1 MVTKNKTKIR
11 KSGDYKPD
19 FPLIKTYKM
28 KKITTLF
35 SFVFLVLFV
44 SSCKNEKSLQ
54 SYLVDTSGKEGFFTG
69 DLPVGSLIT
78 AKVAVSDEVKET
90 MKSIKKINVAFLQ
103 KTADNT
109 VAYEAEK
116 TTLKNIFTNKEYK
129 SLGAVK
135 AKGMNVSVYYTGNTE
150 SLDEVIAFMYSKDL
164 GVGVARLLGENMNP
178 AKVIEMLNSVKM
190 DGDNLKNL
198 GSIFTGK

>member
-1 MVTKNKTKIR
+1 MS

-19 FPLIKTYKM
+19 FSLIKTHKM
-28 KKITTLF
+28 KKITILF
-35 SFVFLVLFV
+35 SFAFLVLFA

-78 AKVAVSDEVKET
+78 AKADVSDEVKKT

-116 TTLKNIFTNKEYK
+116 TTLKNIFTNK
-129 SLGAVK
+129 S
-135 AKGMNVSVYYTGNTE
+135 T
-150 SLDEVIAFMYSKDL
+150 
-164 GVGVARLLGENMNP
+164 
-178 AKVIEMLNSVKM
+178 KV
-190 DGDNLKNL
+190 
-198 GSIFTGK
+198 

>member
-1 MVTKNKTKIR
+1 
-11 KSGDYKPD
+11 
-19 FPLIKTYKM
+19 M

-78 AKVAVSDEVKET
+78 AKAAVSDEVKET

-178 AKVIEMLNSVKM
+178 AKVIEMLNSIKM